1 MLCLH
6 ASILPRSGQ
15 KRPVT
20 LVTQGELGVEKHP
33 PPATL
38 LAMSRL
44 FLAVWPPA
52 DVVEMLTELPRKDQ
66 QGVRFV
72 APKNWHAT
80 LRFLGEAN
88 IDEVCEAM
96 DRAELPTAVAR
107 VGPAINMLG
116 THSAMAPVNG
126 LHELSATVIKATA
139 GLGSLDP
146 RPTFTGHI
154 TVARVKRGAIVHKVV
169 GMFCQ
174 AEFDVDEVALVE
186 SRLHPDGARY
196 ATVAT
201 WPTR

>member
-1 MLCLH
+1 LH
-6 ASILPRSGQ
+6 ESILARFDE
-15 KRPVT
+15 KRPDT
-20 LVTQGELGVEKHP
+20 LADPSEVWVENTP

-38 LAMSRL
+38 LVMSRL
-44 FLAVWPPA
+44 FLAVWPTA
-52 DVVEMLTELPRKDQ
+52 NVVEMLTELPRKDQ

-72 APKNWHAT
+72 APENWHAT
-80 LRFLGEAN
+80 LRFLGEAD
-88 IDEVCEAM
+88 IDDVCEAM
-96 DRAELPTAVAR
+96 NRAELPAAVAR
-107 VGPAINMLG
+107 VGPAIDMLG
-116 THSAMAPVNG
+116 THSAMAPVSG
-126 LHELSATVIKATA
+126 IDPLSAAVVEATA

-154 TVARVKRGAIVHKVV
+154 TIARVKRGAIVRKVV
-169 GMFCQ
+169 GMLCQ

>member
-1 MLCLH
+1 LH
-6 ASILPRSGQ
+6 EFILARFDE

-20 LVTQGELGVEKHP
+20 LLDPSGVWVENTA

-38 LAMSRL
+38 LVMSRL
-44 FLAVWPPA
+44 FLAVWPTA
-52 DVVEMLTELPRKDQ
+52 NVVEMLTELPRKDQ

-72 APKNWHAT
+72 APENWHAT
-80 LRFLGEAN
+80 LRFLGEAD

-96 DRAELPTAVAR
+96 NRAQLPGAVAR
-107 VGPAINMLG
+107 VGPAIDMLG

-126 LHELSATVIKATA
+126 IDALSAAAVEATA

-154 TVARVKRGAIVHKVV
+154 TIARVKRGAIVRKVV
-169 GMFCQ
+169 GMLCR

-196 ATVAT
+196 ATIAT

>member
-1 MLCLH
+1 LH
-6 ASILPRSGQ
+6 ESILARFDE
-15 KRPVT
+15 KRPDT
-20 LVTQGELGVEKHP
+20 LADPSEVWVENTP

-38 LAMSRL
+38 LVMSRL
-44 FLAVWPPA
+44 FLAVWPTA
-52 DVVEMLTELPRKDQ
+52 NVVEMLTELPRKDQ

-72 APKNWHAT
+72 APENWHAT
-80 LRFLGEAN
+80 LRFLGEAD
-88 IDEVCEAM
+88 IDNVCEAM
-96 DRAELPTAVAR
+96 NRAELPAAVAR
-107 VGPAINMLG
+107 VGPAIDMLG

-126 LHELSATVIKATA
+126 IDALSAAVVEATA

-154 TVARVKRGAIVHKVV
+154 TIARVKRGAIVRKVV
-169 GMFCQ
+169 GMLCQ

>member
-1 MLCLH
+1 LH
-6 ASILPRSGQ
+6 KTILARFDE
-15 KRPVT
+15 KRPDT
-20 LVTQGELGVEKHP
+20 LLDPSEVWVENTP

-38 LAMSRL
+38 LVMSRL
-44 FLAVWPPA
+44 FLAVWPSA
-52 DVVEMLTELPRKDQ
+52 NVVEMLTELPRKDQ

-72 APKNWHAT
+72 APENWHAT
-80 LRFLGEAN
+80 LRFLGEAD
-88 IDEVCEAM
+88 IDDVCEAM
-96 DRAELPTAVAR
+96 NRVELPAAIAR
-107 VGPAINMLG
+107 VGPAIDMLG

-126 LHELSATVIKATA
+126 IDPLSAAVVEATA

-154 TVARVKRGAIVHKVV
+154 TIARVKRGAIVRKVV
-169 GMFCQ
+169 GMLCQ